1 MKSAV
6 IVDFLAVITAFVG
19 FYAAKLWLQSS
30 KISIVPTWVKCG
42 GIEQGGGEA
51 QSNSGWIAG
60 IIEASEEAARLN
72 QRAAQWTAV
81 SVGLGAITT
90 IIGAILPS
98 L

>member
-6 IVDFLAVITAFVG
+6 VIDFLAVITAFVG

-30 KISIVPTWVKCG
+30 KVPIVPTWAKYG
-42 GIEQGGGEA
+42 GIEQAGGEA
-51 QSNSGWIAG
+51 QSNGGWIAG

-72 QRAAQWTAV
+72 QRAARWTAV

-90 IIGAILPS
+90 IIGAVLPY